1 MYYEGRQKVMNKGQF
16 PSTVGPNDFFG
27 KKILTKKFLVFTIS
41 EKTQQDRGHW
51 EK

>member
-1 MYYEGRQKVMNKGQF
+1 MMKADRKYWTKGSS

-27 KKILTKKFLVFTIS
+27 KKILTKKFLGFTIS